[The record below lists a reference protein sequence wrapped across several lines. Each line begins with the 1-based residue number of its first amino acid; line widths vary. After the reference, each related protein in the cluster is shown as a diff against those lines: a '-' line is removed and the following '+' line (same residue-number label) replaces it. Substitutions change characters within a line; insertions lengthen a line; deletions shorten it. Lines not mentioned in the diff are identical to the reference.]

1 MYLPDFYRKD
11 RLSGDP
17 SGTEELRKFELN
29 NDKSCQ
35 SWTDENVSEH
45 PKFYNADIK
54 NELTNIGAF
63 FDKNN
68 QYSGKSSVNS
78 EPLTTDRCYKNKNG
92 DTFCEDYTRLQLV
105 PPSLISDPQKCYA
118 LNSWGMSKDKMLLFS
133 DNTDRV
139 MNGGIFFERGKE
151 FIRHPR
157 RIMKHIRHQLV
168 NNLGMFILRNLHL
181 SFIFILYLLH
191 HSYDNL
197 ICFSLGR
204 LLKISVLINSIPSS
218 IFFI

>member
-1 MYLPDFYRKD
+1 MIN
-11 RLSGDP
+11 
-17 SGTEELRKFELN
+17 LN
-29 NDKSCQ
+29 NQ
-35 SWTDENVSEH
+35 TDENVSKH

-139 MNGGIFFERGKE
+139 MNGGYSLRGVK
-151 FIRHPR
+151 
-157 RIMKHIRHQLV
+157 
-168 NNLGMFILRNLHL
+168 NL
-181 SFIFILYLLH
+181 
-191 HSYDNL
+191 
-197 ICFSLGR
+197 
-204 LLKISVLINSIPSS
+204 
-218 IFFI
+218 